1 MVKSVLRQITI
12 PTVLTVIRFILIPF
26 VAQAL
31 LLQQWMYALL
41 LFVIASVTDLLDGM
55 LARWLNQSS
64 WLGRIL
70 DPLADKLLILVVYAV
85 LLVVPLQGDLR
96 GLMPHWLLWLVLGKE
111 LIVSTGVVVVTF
123 LRKKMLIEP
132 SMLGKF
138 TMVAQ
143 VLFIIWVILNFAF
156 GPMHAGLHAIF
167 LWVTV
172 SLIVLS
178 LIQYAGQGIKLL
190 TLKAL

>member
-1 MVKSVLRQITI
+1 MLRQITI

-70 DPLADKLLILVVYAV
+70 DPLADKLLIFVVYAV

-96 GLMPHWLLWLVLGKE
+96 GLMPHWLLWL
-111 LIVSTGVVVVTF
+111 
-123 LRKKMLIEP
+123 
-132 SMLGKF
+132 
-138 TMVAQ
+138 
-143 VLFIIWVILNFAF
+143 
-156 GPMHAGLHAIF
+156 
-167 LWVTV
+167 
-172 SLIVLS
+172 
-178 LIQYAGQGIKLL
+178 
-190 TLKAL
+190 